1 MLAGVERFYYG
12 PRSKSEHNAQNSLK
26 KKPGNVLRGA
36 GNEAECTSVHF
47 AGRKHFDWAIGKANA
62 RSERVGGCGD
72 VYKGILREASS
83 PALTS
88 LTVVAVGKSCQRVA
102 VRWATVVACKIRR
115 NGAPNPL
122 VETQG
127 GEEEELTGR
136 GWTSSGGAVAGGS
149 GSSLV
154 FYCCVGLLFVSPL

>member
-1 MLAGVERFYYG
+1 M
-12 PRSKSEHNAQNSLK
+12 
-26 KKPGNVLRGA
+26 
-36 GNEAECTSVHF
+36 
-47 AGRKHFDWAIGKANA
+47 
-62 RSERVGGCGD
+62 
-72 VYKGILREASS
+72 YKGILREASS

-149 GSSLV
+149 WELPSFLLLCRFTVCESV
-154 FYCCVGLLFVSPL
+154 VVNICQSVSECCWHRKWFFRSPINLNVVPAFPFQPLADEKHCEQCEGTEGGHLLEELLTR